1 MKNRSITYLLLFG
14 ICSMLAIMQ
23 SCQKTDDLE
32 ADINSLK
39 DRVTALEK
47 ATEGLNT
54 SFSSLQTL
62 MQENKVI
69 IGITPTKDGNGF
81 LLELSDGTTI
91 TVMNSES
98 IAAAVPTFSVDNE
111 GYWIYKTASESEF
124 HYLPGPNGEEKVS
137 AIPRTESGSPIITPK
152 VNVSSTGYW
161 QVSYDNGKT
170 YTNLKDEN
178 GDDIKAEGG
187 QGGTSIFSKVT
198 YDEINKTFSFTL
210 AGTEAIPGKT
220 YTFSVDDSFD
230 LIIEGMDMEQTQVF
244 ALDEKRK
251 EYNVI
256 QKDVAE
262 VIIQAP
268 DEWQVNLTETTLT
281 IIPPLTTGKDIETT
295 IKIVATS
302 SKNYIRIIP
311 IKIKVLATED
321 GTTLAWNEFKKKVET
336 NALVDFSYA
345 GYKQGTIAPP
355 EMNELIAK
363 GYKVYD
369 ITQYGAIPNDG
380 KSDRAAFMKV
390 LSEAI
395 GAKQTE
401 EINQQGLKAIRF
413 NKTTAN
419 AIVYFPEGHY
429 ILQGEGDENITLRLT
444 MGNIVL
450 KGAGRDKTTIEM
462 ASGNST
468 NANLWNTP
476 VMLEFKHNS
485 GLGNFNGDVATT
497 ITEDAEIGEKTVRVS
512 STLGISPG
520 SWVCLNLINKDSEVI
535 NTELSPYS
543 SSQINTQGGVTPNIV
558 SEGIQIYEYHQVA
571 STSGGSV
578 TFTEPIMHPV
588 KASWNWKLLNYPH
601 YENIGVED
609 LTFKGNAK
617 EKFIHHGSDADD
629 GGYKLVDF
637 IRLTN
642 SWMRRVNFESV
653 SEASSIVNSANC
665 SVYDI
670 QINGNRGHAAIR
682 SQASSRIFIGKVVD
696 QSEGYALIGES
707 QLGSYMKN
715 AGQYHAC
722 GVSKQSI
729 GAVIWNVKWGDDSC
743 FESHATQPRATLIDC
758 CTGAFMPWRQ
768 GGDSPQMPNHME
780 KLTIWNFNAT
790 KVTYDTGKNKFG
802 WWDSASYWW
811 KFLPPTIVGFH
822 GQSINFD
829 ETQMERNENPNT
841 IVEPYSLYEAQLR
854 LRLGYVPAWLNSLK

>member
-98 IAAAVPTFSVDNE
+98 IAAAVPTFSVDDE

-152 VNVSSTGYW
+152 VNVSNAGYW

-321 GTTLAWNEFKKKVET
+321 GTSLAWNEFKKKVET

-380 KSDRAAFMKV
+380 KSDREAFMKV
-390 LSEAI
+390 MTEAI

-476 VMLEFKHNS
+476 VDRK
-485 GLGNFNGDVATT
+485 
-497 ITEDAEIGEKTVRVS
+497 
-512 STLGISPG
+512 
-520 SWVCLNLINKDSEVI
+520 
-535 NTELSPYS
+535 
-543 SSQINTQGGVTPNIV
+543 
-558 SEGIQIYEYHQVA
+558 
-571 STSGGSV
+571 SV
-578 TFTEPIMHPV
+578 V
-588 KASWNWKLLNYPH
+588 
-601 YENIGVED
+601 
-609 LTFKGNAK
+609 
-617 EKFIHHGSDADD
+617 
-629 GGYKLVDF
+629 
-637 IRLTN
+637 
-642 SWMRRVNFESV
+642 
-653 SEASSIVNSANC
+653 
-665 SVYDI
+665 
-670 QINGNRGHAAIR
+670 
-682 SQASSRIFIGKVVD
+682 
-696 QSEGYALIGES
+696 
-707 QLGSYMKN
+707 
-715 AGQYHAC
+715 
-722 GVSKQSI
+722 
-729 GAVIWNVKWGDDSC
+729 
-743 FESHATQPRATLIDC
+743 
-758 CTGAFMPWRQ
+758 
-768 GGDSPQMPNHME
+768 
-780 KLTIWNFNAT
+780 
-790 KVTYDTGKNKFG
+790 
-802 WWDSASYWW
+802 
-811 KFLPPTIVGFH
+811 
-822 GQSINFD
+822 
-829 ETQMERNENPNT
+829 
-841 IVEPYSLYEAQLR
+841 
-854 LRLGYVPAWLNSLK
+854 